1 MRHGKLRDV
10 SVEVLAFKEH
20 RRQLWHLVGVATST
34 TSSFPTTIPFRGL
47 AWNNITRSVI
57 RRITRSI
64 YLPLSIPL
72 QTIQPKRFVIR
83 LLHSPWRCVLTFS
96 FQDFI
101 PKLKTHLLGRLLGEA
116 FDGDEPRFS
125 GEARNSVRIIGNKIY
140 SAKVLRINY
149 TTYDMRRDQDSMNP
163 RTSCDVMVISPEK
176 QCGAHPYWYARVL
189 GVFHAQVLHTGPEAR
204 NRSVQH
210 MEFLWV
216 HWFGVEPNYQT
227 GSRMARLPKIGFVPD
242 TDESAFGFLD
252 PSLVLRGCHL
262 VPAFAHGRTQ
272 DLLRMTSLTAARQPE
287 ETDEWVNYYVIMC
300 ALILFNLTYFANA
313 MRRSWV
319 DWDMFMRYLGG
330 GIGHL
335 SQPQRSPD
343 VDSKDGQVGMDV
355 DHDSSAAAEENPIIE
370 TPLQDLQKLGVNSA
384 GAGSS
389 CGSSR
394 SSDDGSSEA
403 DGSDIDSCLDSDP
416 SATTE
421 WDSEDKED
429 EDGSDLGFEDDES
442 DGDGAE
448 DTSW

>member
-1 MRHGKLRDV
+1 
-10 SVEVLAFKEH
+10 
-20 RRQLWHLVGVATST
+20 
-34 TSSFPTTIPFRGL
+34 
-47 AWNNITRSVI
+47 
-57 RRITRSI
+57 
-64 YLPLSIPL
+64 
-72 QTIQPKRFVIR
+72 
-83 LLHSPWRCVLTFS
+83 
-96 FQDFI
+96 
-101 PKLKTHLLGRLLGEA
+101 
-116 FDGDEPRFS
+116 
-125 GEARNSVRIIGNKIY
+125 
-140 SAKVLRINY
+140 
-149 TTYDMRRDQDSMNP
+149 
-163 RTSCDVMVISPEK
+163 
-176 QCGAHPYWYARVL
+176 
-189 GVFHAQVLHTGPEAR
+189 
-204 NRSVQH
+204 
-210 MEFLWV
+210 
-216 HWFGVEPNYQT
+216 
-227 GSRMARLPKIGFVPD
+227 
-242 TDESAFGFLD
+242 
-252 PSLVLRGCHL
+252 
-262 VPAFAHGRTQ
+262 
-272 DLLRMTSLTAARQPE
+272 
-287 ETDEWVNYYVIMC
+287 MC

-319 DWDMFMRYLGG
+319 DRDMFMRYLGG